1 MYIIWQLWLGT
12 LLSHGG
18 AVGEVGA
25 AEPAHLWTAAA
36 RADRALALL
45 GVEDQQLLRRLSST

>member
-1 MYIIWQLWLGT
+1 MWLGT
-12 LLSHGG
+12 LLCHGG

-25 AEPAHLWTAAA
+25 AEPAHLRTAAA

>member
-1 MYIIWQLWLGT
+1 MWLGT
-12 LLSHGG
+12 LLCHGG

-45 GVEDQQLLRRLSST
+45 SMKDHQLLRRLSST